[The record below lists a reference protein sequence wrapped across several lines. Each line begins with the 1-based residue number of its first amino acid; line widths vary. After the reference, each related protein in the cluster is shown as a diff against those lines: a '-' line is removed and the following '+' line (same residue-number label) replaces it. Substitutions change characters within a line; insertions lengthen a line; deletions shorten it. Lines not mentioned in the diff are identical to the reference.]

1 MREHELQELLVR
13 WLDAALPLGSVLH
26 HSPSEGKRHVSFSAR
41 LKRMGLR
48 AGWPDL
54 EIFSPPLGFREGVTP
69 AAIFL
74 EVKTPKG
81 RARPNQVATHA
92 ALRSCGCYVFTV
104 TSVADAEERL
114 APLLEM
120 DVTGRA
126 SLLRQLADAVNG
138 T

>member
-1 MREHELQELLVR
+1 MREHKLQELLVR
-13 WLDAALPLGSVLH
+13 WLEAALPLGSVLH
-26 HSPSEGKRHVSFSAR
+26 HSPGEGQRHVSFSAR

-54 EIFSPPLGFREGVTP
+54 EIFSAPLGFREGVTP

-81 RARPNQVATHA
+81 RARPNQVATHT
-92 ALRSCGCYVFTV
+92 ALRACGCYVFTV
-104 TSVADAEERL
+104 TSVADAEEHL
-114 APLLEM
+114 ASLLEL

-126 SLLRQLADAVNG
+126 NLVRQLAEVTDA
-138 T
+138 